1 METDIFYKEYII
13 DNISKINEHSLIID
27 LIKKY
32 NCNYTENNNGI
43 YLDLNNLT
51 TNILQ
56 EIYEIINKLNSVIH
70 YDNHNE
76 IIMCNIKKEINKKTE
91 KKMKNIKGKE
101 YKYIFM
107 SEFSDHEKEIIK
119 FSKQI

>member
-13 DNISKINEHSLIID
+13 DNISKISEHSLIID
-27 LIKKY
+27 LIREN

-51 TNILQ
+51 TKILE
-56 EIYEIINKLNSVIH
+56 EIYEIINKLHSVIH

-76 IIMCNIKKEINKKTE
+76 IVMFNIKKEINIKKE
-91 KKMKNIKGKE
+91 KKVKNDD
-101 YKYIFM
+101 KYIFM
-107 SEFSDHEKEIIK
+107 SEFTDHEKEIIK